1 MGRNWRKTLEIGSL
15 LPGTYNYRML
25 TILGEDSGRFC
36 DGHSRRDFLQIGGLA
51 LGGAS
56 LPQLLQAEASH
67 GSSSRGINHKA
78 VIMILLPGGPPHQDM
93 WDLKMDAP
101 SEYRGEFRPIKT
113 NVPGIEIC
121 EEFPQMA
128 KMADKFSFIRS
139 MVGAEGP
146 HDLMMCLTG
155 RRGRTN
161 VPPGGWPSIGSA
173 LSKLQG
179 QSSSD
184 CPPFVG
190 LSPKT
195 RHEPWGD
202 PGKSGFLGPA
212 HSAFTPFRGGGKED
226 IVLNGVSIERLRD
239 RRALLSSFDQF
250 RREVDQSGMM
260 EGLDTFNEQAFGV
273 LTSSALANAMDLSN
287 EDPKVVERYGKG
299 TENLQADGCWK
310 RLDQFLMARRLVEAG
325 ARCVTVGFS
334 RWDWHGGNFKRGR
347 EDFPLLDQGLT
358 ALVQDLHDRGLDKD
372 VSVVVWGEFG
382 RTPKINDKAGRD
394 HWPRVSSAV
403 LACGGMNHGQVIGA
417 TDRLGGEASE
427 RPVEF
432 QEVFASLYH
441 SVGIDAPNTTVEDLT
456 GRPMYLVDPEYA
468 PMEELVG

>member
-1 MGRNWRKTLEIGSL
+1 
-15 LPGTYNYRML
+15 ML
-25 TILGEDSGRFC
+25 TILGENSGRFC

-51 LGGAS
+51 LGGSS
-56 LPQLLQAEASH
+56 LPQLLQAESSL
-67 GSSSRGINHKA
+67 GKSSRGINHKA
-78 VIMILLPGGPPHQDM
+78 VIMIMLPGGPPHQDM

-113 NVPGIEIC
+113 NVPGVEIC
-121 EEFPQMA
+121 EEFPRIA
-128 KMADKFSFIRS
+128 KMADKFSFVRS
-139 MVGAEGP
+139 MVGCEGP

-155 RRGRTN
+155 RPGRKN

-173 LSKLQG
+173 LSKLKG
-179 QSSSD
+179 QASSD

-190 LSPKT
+190 LSPKC
-195 RHEPWGD
+195 RHDEWGD
-202 PGKSGFLGPA
+202 PGQSGFLGPA

-226 IVLNGVSIERLRD
+226 IVLDGVSIERLRD

-273 LTSSALANAMDLSN
+273 LTSSALADALDLSK
-287 EDPKVVERYGKG
+287 EDPKLVDRYGKG
-299 TENLQADGCWK
+299 TESLQADGCWK

-334 RWDWHGGNFKRGR
+334 RWDWHSDNFGRGR
-347 EDFPLLDQGLT
+347 QDFPLLDQGLS

-382 RTPKINDKAGRD
+382 RTPKINDKGGRD

-403 LACGGMNHGQVIGA
+403 LACGGMNHGQSIGA

-427 RPVEF
+427 RPVEY
-432 QEVFASLYH
+432 QEVFSTLYH
-441 SVGIDAPNTTVEDLT
+441 NMGIDAQNTTVEDLT
-456 GRPMYLVDPEYA
+456 GRPMYLVDPEHS
-468 PMEELVG
+468 PMKELVG

>member
-1 MGRNWRKTLEIGSL
+1 
-15 LPGTYNYRML
+15 ML
-25 TILGEDSGRFC
+25 TILGENSGRFC

-56 LPQLLQAEASH
+56 LPQLLQAE
-67 GSSSRGINHKA
+67 SSLGKPSRSINHKA
-78 VIMILLPGGPPHQDM
+78 VIMVMLPGGPPHQDM

-113 NVPGIEIC
+113 NVPGVEIC
-121 EEFPQMA
+121 EEFPRIA
-128 KMADKFSFIRS
+128 KMADKFSFVRS
-139 MVGAEGP
+139 MVGCEGP

-155 RRGRTN
+155 RPGRKN

-173 LSKLQG
+173 LSKLKG
-179 QSSSD
+179 QASSD

-190 LSPKT
+190 LSPKC
-195 RHEPWGD
+195 RHDEWGD
-202 PGKSGFLGPA
+202 PGQSGFLGPA

-226 IVLNGVSIERLRD
+226 IVLDGVSIERLRD

-273 LTSSALANAMDLSN
+273 LTSSALADALDLSK
-287 EDPKVVERYGKG
+287 EDPKLVDRYGKG
-299 TENLQADGCWK
+299 TETLQADGCWK

-334 RWDWHGGNFKRGR
+334 RWDWHSDNFGRGR
-347 EDFPLLDQGLT
+347 QDFPLLDQGLS

-382 RTPKINDKAGRD
+382 RTPKINEKGGRD

-403 LACGGMNHGQVIGA
+403 LACGGMNHGQFIGA

-432 QEVFASLYH
+432 QEVFSTLYH
-441 SVGIDAPNTTVEDLT
+441 NMGIDAQNTTVEDLT
-456 GRPMYLVDPEYA
+456 GRPMYLVDPEHS
-468 PMEELVG
+468 PMKELVG